1 MTAPAANP
9 RVLVADDDPTVLL
22 LFEHAL
28 AGLGRSFDAAENGTD
43 AWALWQRER
52 HPLVLLDIMM
62 PGLDGLEVCRRIRS
76 ADAERNTFIVV
87 VTGRDRAADLEE
99 VLDAGADDYV
109 QKPVTGPTLV
119 ARVRIAQ
126 RRMADA
132 AARRATE
139 EDLRRSRWMA
149 GIGEATVAL
158 QHEINNPLTALMT
171 NAELMLMD
179 QRDRGH
185 PTADL
190 EAILVEAR
198 RIAAVVKRVGELRNP
213 KAVQYMGDVKM
224 IDLREPK

>member
-9 RVLVADDDPTVLL
+9 RVLVADDDPTILL
-22 LFEHAL
+22 LFEHVL
-28 AGLGRSFDAAENGTD
+28 AGLGRGFDAAENGVD
-43 AWALWQRER
+43 AWALWQRDR
-52 HPLVLLDIMM
+52 HSLVLLDIMM
-62 PGLDGLEVCRRIRS
+62 PGLDGLEVCRRIRA

-99 VLDAGADDYV
+99 ALNAGADDYV
-109 QKPVTGPTLV
+109 QKPVTGPALV
-119 ARVRIAQ
+119 ARVRIAL
-126 RRMADA
+126 RRMTDD
-132 AARRATE
+132 AARRLAE

-171 NAELMLMD
+171 NVELMLMD
-179 QRDRGH
+179 QRERGQ

-190 EAILVEAR
+190 EVILAEAR

-224 IDLREPK
+224 IDLREPE